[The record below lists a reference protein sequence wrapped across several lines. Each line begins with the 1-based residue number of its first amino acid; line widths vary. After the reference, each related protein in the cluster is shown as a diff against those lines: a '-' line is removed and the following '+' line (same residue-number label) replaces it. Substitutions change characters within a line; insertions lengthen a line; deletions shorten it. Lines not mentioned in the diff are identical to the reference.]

1 MASSGD
7 SYAKHINILK
17 NAPVVSGA
25 IYLVKSG
32 EWSGTNYA
40 AGTTQNSSL
49 WNYYFADIT
58 TQIGKTLYYG
68 FQNSSTLGGIA
79 FLNVYGKIISYKAGS
94 GNISS
99 LQEGTVE
106 VPQGAHTLVFDYT
119 TDITTNQNFYAYTVV
134 ENSKPESLVLVKEQD
149 LFDIANAIRY
159 KLEGIEDTYTPS
171 EMAPAIDLIDTDV
184 FLSSFI
190 KETEPLYSGTI
201 GTCRWEISR
210 KGVLFIHG
218 GELPEP
224 NTSNIWINGGSN
236 YNRWNVAQKKDIT
249 ETLYWSYW
257 YNYRQYIRLIIID
270 EPVEVQTSIM
280 GLFGG
285 LDSLWLVLGFEN
297 INTSNVID
305 MRGLFRNCTN
315 LTAIDFSQNDFSNVK
330 YFDLAFNSCSQ
341 LRAIEFPSNMQSVE
355 SLQSMFNNCSLLV
368 EVDLTSIGDGRN
380 LTTFHYTFNECQN
393 LIHIYQNFSNLKKLS
408 VLNYAFYNCKK
419 LEELDCSNWETTSV
433 LCFARFVFANCSS
446 LKNINLSK
454 LNLSGVTISLEAFFD
469 GCTSLEKVETG
480 AGWVITKDVPFG
492 NFWRNCP
499 AEIDTTYWDVSARTS
514 LASFFANWKGSN
526 QLNLTYWN
534 TSNVTNMSGMFQNCS
549 NLTGIDLFNFDM
561 DNVTNMASMFQGCTS
576 LKWENMTFFDSFET
590 TSRVK
595 NMSNMFNNC
604 VQFTEFVLPF
614 STYSVTNFTG
624 FLQNCYRLK
633 EVDFS
638 NLILNGSSTSGLPN
652 SSINATD
659 MLTNCGSI
667 RTLVIPQ
674 GYDIAYFQ
682 NEKSIKFPVNM
693 YSASLEEVIT
703 AEDIYIIGTIIPSGG
718 DVYYGCGSLT
728 NGENFNKRIKNFI
741 NDDMNNTKTTSA
753 TVDSQVRKIIFYA
766 TDANMDEDLFDLDF
780 YVAVGDYYNNA
791 GAYAAFDIE
800 SGELSVFTPN
810 RLIFFAPNSAKL
822 FASFTGLIEIE
833 FNDITTVRV
842 TDMSYMFQN
851 CKTLPQI
858 DLSTFNTKN
867 VVNMSYMFSGC
878 TYLEE
883 IDLRPLN
890 LYSCTNI
897 RNILEKCTMLNEIT
911 FFNQAPRQA
920 FTGQEMFS
928 GCTNLHIF
936 NQPETSSSFVF
947 INLQGAFLNC
957 SSLENLAFPQWAVG
971 ALTTCAQMFRY
982 CSSLYSVDIST
993 WELNPTLIKNMAYM
1007 FANCINLRRVD
1018 FPQDMEPLE
1027 LNNMEQMFYNCR
1039 RLGLDQVGPNG
1050 EENYF
1055 KLLPLKLKDS
1065 VEVYQGSYRPTIT
1078 VNASYALTGCE
1089 CIKTLDL
1096 SGLEIELNQGFAPT
1110 TTYFLSASSGKDG
1123 GYLLDKI
1130 IMGDNVEMYFYANR
1144 EFSINKRASAASPD
1158 IRYESQTTGEI
1169 TYDIPANVAD
1179 TYRVIYPN

>member
-1 MASSGD
+1 MAGIGD
-7 SYAKHINILK
+7 SYAKHIDILRD
-17 NAPVVSGA
+17 APIVSGA

-32 EWSGTNYA
+32 EWSGTNYV

-58 TQIGKTLYYG
+58 TQVGKTLYYG

-99 LQEGTVE
+99 LQEGTIE

-149 LFDIANAIRY
+149 LFDIADAIRY
-159 KLEGIEDTYTPS
+159 KLEGVEDTYTPS

-218 GELPEP
+218 GELPEQEGLWDP
-224 NTSNIWINGGSN
+224 NGHYTSVSY
-236 YNRWNVAQKKDIT
+236 YNVTNKGMANFGCHS
-249 ETLYWSYW
+249 SYW
-257 YNYRQYIRLIIID
+257 YNYRSYIRMVVID
-270 EPVEVQTSIM
+270 EPVKAQTSLNS
-280 GLFGG
+280 LFCN
-285 LDSLWLVLGFEN
+285 LTNLWLVLGFEN
-297 INTSNVID
+297 IDTSDVTYFGYIFFNCPELTSVD
-305 MRGLFRNCTN
+305 FSRNNLSKVTN
-315 LTAIDFSQNDFSNVK
+315 LEFLFFQCYQLRQVIFSQIESPAFLERMFS
-330 YFDLAFNSCSQ
+330 S
-341 LRAIEFPSNMQSVE
+341 
-355 SLQSMFNNCSLLV
+355 CSLLV
-368 EVDLTSIGDGRN
+368 EIDLTIIQDSSKIASTKDM
-380 LTTFHYTFNECQN
+380 FYDCSN
-393 LIHIYQNFSNLKKLS
+393 LITINQNFTNLQKLACTQGMF
-408 VLNYAFYNCKK
+408 NGCKQLK
-419 LEELDCSNWETTSV
+419 NLDCSQWETSAV
-433 LCFARFVFANCSS
+433 LYWAHDMFNNCIS
-446 LKNINLSK
+446 LQNLNLSK
-454 LNLSGVTISLEAFFD
+454 FNFSGCVNLNQMFRQCTALENIA
-469 GCTSLEKVETG
+469 TG
-480 AGWVITKDVPFG
+480 AGWVIT
-492 NFWRNCP
+492 NNATYSNWLYNCP
-499 AEIDTTYWDVSARTS
+499 AEIDTTYWDVSTRTS

-526 QLNLTYWN
+526 PLNLTYWN
-534 TSNVTNMSGMFQNCS
+534 TSNVTNMNSMFQNCS

-561 DNVTNMASMFQGCTS
+561 DNVTDMANMFQGCTN
-576 LKWENMTFFDSFET
+576 LRWENMTFFDSFET

-624 FLQNCYRLK
+624 FLQNCYRLR

-652 SSINATD
+652 NSINAAD

-667 RTLVIPQ
+667 RTLIIPQ
-674 GYDIAYFQ
+674 GYDATYFQ
-682 NEKSIKFPVNM
+682 NEKSIKFSVNM
-693 YSASLEEVIT
+693 YSANLEEIMT
-703 AEDIYIIGTIIPSGG
+703 AEDIYIIGTLVPDGG
-718 DVYYGCGSLT
+718 NVYYGCGSLT

-741 NDDMNNTKTTSA
+741 NDDMSNTKTTSA
-753 TVDSQVRKIIFYA
+753 TVDSQVRKIVFYA

-822 FASFTGLIEIE
+822 FASFTGLTEIE

-897 RNILEKCTMLNEIT
+897 RNILEKCTMLNKIT

-1018 FPQDMEPLE
+1018 FPQEMEPLE

-1065 VEVYQGSYRPTIT
+1065 VEIYQGSYRPTVT

-1123 GYLLDKI
+1123 GYLLNKI

-1144 EFSINKRASAASPD
+1144 EFSINKRVSAASPD

>member
-1 MASSGD
+1 MASIGD
-7 SYAKHINILK
+7 SYAKHIDILK
-17 NAPVVSGA
+17 DAPVVSGA
-25 IYLVKSG
+25 IYLVKFG
-32 EWSGTNYA
+32 EWSGTNYV
-40 AGTTQNSSL
+40 AGTTQNSPL

-58 TQIGKTLYYG
+58 TQVGKTLYYG

-99 LQEGTVE
+99 LQEGTIE

-159 KLEGIEDTYTPS
+159 KLEGVEDTYTPS

-218 GELPEP
+218 GELPEQEGLWDP
-224 NTSNIWINGGSN
+224 NGHYTPVSY
-236 YNRWNVAQKKDIT
+236 YNVTNKGMTNFNCRS
-249 ETLYWSYW
+249 SYW
-257 YNYRQYIRLIIID
+257 YNYRSYIRMVVID
-270 EPVEVQTSIM
+270 EPVKAQTSLNS
-280 GLFGG
+280 LFCN
-285 LDSLWLVLGFEN
+285 LTNLWLVLGFEN
-297 INTSNVID
+297 IDTSDVTYFGHVFFNCSELTSVD
-305 MRGLFRNCTN
+305 FSRNNLSKVTN
-315 LTAIDFSQNDFSNVK
+315 LEFLFFQCYQLRQVIFSQIESPAFFERMFS
-330 YFDLAFNSCSQ
+330 S
-341 LRAIEFPSNMQSVE
+341 
-355 SLQSMFNNCSLLV
+355 CSLLV
-368 EVDLTSIGDGRN
+368 EIDLTIIQDSSKIANTKDM
-380 LTTFHYTFNECQN
+380 FYDCSN
-393 LIHIYQNFSNLKKLS
+393 LITINQNFTNLQKLACTQGMF
-408 VLNYAFYNCKK
+408 NGCKQLK
-419 LEELDCSNWETTSV
+419 NLDCSQWETSAV
-433 LCFARFVFANCSS
+433 LYWAHDMFNNCIS
-446 LKNINLSK
+446 LQNLNLSK
-454 LNLSGVTISLEAFFD
+454 FNFSGCVNLNQMFRQCTALENIA
-469 GCTSLEKVETG
+469 TG
-480 AGWVITKDVPFG
+480 AGWVIT
-492 NFWRNCP
+492 NNATYSNWLYNCP

-514 LASFFANWKGSN
+514 LASFFANWKGSIP
-526 QLNLTYWN
+526 LNLTYWN
-534 TSNVTNMSGMFQNCS
+534 TSNVTNMNSMFQNCS

-561 DNVTNMASMFQGCTS
+561 DNVTDIANMFQGCTN

-624 FLQNCYRLK
+624 FLQNCYRLR

-652 SSINATD
+652 NSINATD

-667 RTLVIPQ
+667 RTLIIPQ
-674 GYDIAYFQ
+674 GYDTTYFQ
-682 NEKSIKFPVNM
+682 SGKSIKFSVSM
-693 YSASLEEVIT
+693 YSANFEETIT
-703 AEDIYIIGTIIPSGG
+703 AEDIYIIGTLVPDGG

-741 NDDMNNTKTTSA
+741 NDDMSNTKTTSA

-810 RLIFFAPNSAKL
+810 RLIFFAPDSAKL
-822 FASFTGLIEIE
+822 FASFTGLTEIE

-867 VVNMSYMFSGC
+867 VANMSYMFSGC

-1018 FPQDMEPLE
+1018 FPQEMEPLE

-1130 IMGDNVEMYFYANR
+1130 IMGDSVEMYFYANR
-1144 EFSINKRASAASPD
+1144 EFNINKRVSAASPD

>member
-1 MASSGD
+1 MASIGD
-7 SYAKHINILK
+7 SYAKHIDILK
-17 NAPVVSGA
+17 DAPIVSGA

-32 EWSGTNYA
+32 EWSGTNYV

-58 TQIGKTLYYG
+58 TQVGKTLYYG
-68 FQNSSTLGGIA
+68 FQNSSTLGGMA

-99 LQEGTVE
+99 LQEGTIE

-149 LFDIANAIRY
+149 LFDIADAIRY
-159 KLEGIEDTYTPS
+159 KLEGVEDTYTPS

-218 GELPEP
+218 GELPEQEGLWDP
-224 NTSNIWINGGSN
+224 NGLAITKS
-236 YNRWNVAQKKDIT
+236 YYVVANKRMESWT
-249 ETLYWSYW
+249 CHYSYW
-257 YNYRQYIRLIIID
+257 YQYRNYIRMVIID
-270 EPVEVQTSIM
+270 EPIKAQHSLNS
-280 GLFGG
+280 LFCG

-297 INTSNVID
+297 IDTSDVTYFGNVFN
-305 MRGLFRNCTN
+305 GCSN
-315 LTAIDFSQNDFSNVK
+315 LVAVDLSQNIFLNTVALCWLFEDCVQLREVKFPNFVGVTTIERTFSN
-330 YFDLAFNSCSQ
+330 CQ
-341 LRAIEFPSNMQSVE
+341 LLSNIDISTFGDT
-355 SLQSMFNNCSLLV
+355 SLIYSMK
-368 EVDLTSIGDGRN
+368 D
-380 LTTFHYTFNECQN
+380 
-393 LIHIYQNFSNLKKLS
+393 
-408 VLNYAFYNCKK
+408 AFYNCNNLIRIIQNFTNLQK
-419 LEELDCSNWETTSV
+419 LACTQGMFNGCKQLKNLDCSQWETSAV
-433 LCFARFVFANCSS
+433 LYWAHDMFNDCIS
-446 LKNINLSK
+446 LQSLNLSK
-454 LNLSGVTISLEAFFD
+454 FNFSGCVNLNQMFRQCTALENIA
-469 GCTSLEKVETG
+469 TG
-480 AGWVITKDVPFG
+480 AGWVIT
-492 NFWRNCP
+492 NNATYSNWLYNCP

-526 QLNLTYWN
+526 PLNLTYWN
-534 TSNVTNMSGMFQNCS
+534 TSNVTSMNSMFQNCS

-561 DNVTNMASMFQGCTS
+561 DNVTDMANMFQGCIS

-624 FLQNCYRLK
+624 FLQNCYRLR

-652 SSINATD
+652 NSINAAD

-667 RTLVIPQ
+667 RTLIIPQ
-674 GYDIAYFQ
+674 GYDTTYFQ
-682 NEKSIKFPVNM
+682 NEKSIKFSVNM
-693 YSASLEEVIT
+693 YSANLEEIMT
-703 AEDIYIIGTIIPSGG
+703 AEDIYIIGTLVPDGG
-718 DVYYGCGSLT
+718 NVYYGCGSLT

-741 NDDMNNTKTTSA
+741 NDDMSNTKTTSA
-753 TVDSQVRKIIFYA
+753 TVDSQVRKIVFYA
-766 TDANMDEDLFDLDF
+766 TDANMDEDLFNLDF

-800 SGELSVFTPN
+800 NGELSVFTPN

-822 FASFTGLIEIE
+822 FASFTGLTEIE

-1018 FPQDMEPLE
+1018 FPQEMEPLE

-1158 IRYESQTTGEI
+1158 IRYESQTTGKI